1 MGIYKEID
9 PGNERIGQNP
19 DLFVVVKPDG
29 GRYLKELDSTLSENK
44 IIIKEVY
51 FIEDWEKVAR
61 SIYQK
66 QLDSASRSFYVG
78 FESHIWLCQY
88 LFGNNGLLLILDT
101 SDRQA
106 GLKAK
111 TQTVYDAR
119 ESFRKKFPASN
130 GTFTIAVNLEKLD
143 SDRFSGSGKK
153 KGILGVVQP
162 ESTEPLIED
171 GSEGVWYRNYF
182 KYIHAPENAEEL
194 KFQYSKLIDLDIMTE
209 QNRISKDELE
219 LLKFLRCL
227 TPPSRY
233 KISEYP

>member
-9 PGNERIGQNP
+9 LGNERVVQGP

-29 GRYLKELDSTLSENK
+29 GRYLKELDATLSENNVL
-44 IIIKEVY
+44 IKDVY

-88 LFGNNGLLLILDT
+88 LFGNNGLLLTLDT
-101 SDRQA
+101 GDLETD
-106 GLKAK
+106 LKAK
-111 TQTVYDAR
+111 TQIVHDAR
-119 ESFRKKFPASN
+119 ESFRKKFFASN

-143 SDRFSGSGKK
+143 GDRFSGSGKV

-162 ESTEPLIED
+162 EATEPLIED

-182 KYIHAPENAEEL
+182 KYIHAPESVEEL
-194 KFQYSKLIDLDIMTE
+194 EFQYSKLLGLDIMNE
-209 QNRISKDELE
+209 QNRISKNEWE
-219 LLKFLRCL
+219 LLKFIRCL

-233 KISEYP
+233 KITEHP